1 MSYMDITSTVR
12 NTVINRL
19 WEKYSIS
26 NYALK
31 IAPLNHKVVLDHIA
45 IIDLGFGSSNRVEL
59 AGLFQEL
66 GFEIK
71 GSGYLPEKNNDF
83 LWMSQKNSSELLP
96 EDAAPQIVFGDFRIE
111 KLSNNVRDIVEQY
124 GSYQKKFD
132 LDKLK
137 TLMSK
142 NLAQEAVE
150 LIFSYLECKPWPLI
164 PKEHYQLVEKENPL
178 LAWVLMFGR
187 TANHFGVDVQFSTKY
202 NGLSEFNEDAAKILN
217 DGIGVIKG
225 SKEIGI
231 EQSSSLGKIVH
242 LDAVDIFVR
251 GPFLEF
257 VWRHPIK
264 DRPLLWGDY
273 YRGFIPD
280 NANKIIES
288 VYL

>member
-12 NTVINRL
+12 NGLIRRL

-26 NYALK
+26 NYALE
-31 IAPLNHKVVLDHIA
+31 IAHLNHKIILDHIA
-45 IIDLGFGSSNRVEL
+45 IIDLGFESSNRMEL
-59 AGLFQEL
+59 ANLFQEL

-71 GSGYLPEKNNDF
+71 GEGYLPEKNNDF
-83 LWMSQKNSSELLP
+83 LWMSQKNSSELLT
-96 EDAAPQIVFGDFRIE
+96 EDVAPQIVFGDFRIE
-111 KLSNNVRDIVEQY
+111 KLSNEVRNIVEKY

-132 LDKLK
+132 LDKFNA
-137 TLMSK
+137 LMSK
-142 NLAQEAVE
+142 NLAHEAIE
-150 LIFSYLECKPWPLI
+150 FIFSYLEYKSWPLI
-164 PKEHYQLVEKENPL
+164 TKKEYKLVEKENPL

-187 TANHFGVDVQFSTKY
+187 TVNHFGVDVQFSAKY
-202 NGLSEFNEDAAKILN
+202 NGLSEFHEDAAKIL
-217 DGIGVIKG
+217 DYGIGMIKG

-231 EQSSSLGKIVH
+231 EQSSSLGKIIH
-242 LDAVDIFVR
+242 LDDIDVLTR

-264 DRPLLWGDY
+264 DNPILWGDY